1 LFDVACTGIGRVPMW
16 QPSIPINIFEILH
29 FVFASLIYEGQFT
42 SRIMLFMSEFIDFQ
56 KQDGLKLLHQVVF
69 SGASCKMS

>member
-1 LFDVACTGIGRVPMW
+1 
-16 QPSIPINIFEILH
+16 
-29 FVFASLIYEGQFT
+29 
-42 SRIMLFMSEFIDFQ
+42 MSEFIDFQ